1 MERPF
6 RDDFFLSSFK
16 LTASIYYHFEKKIE
30 FLEDPHKLIIPR
42 SLVSKF
48 PRSIPIGYP
57 IIDPICF
64 YHNIFIVII
73 IHRCVEVVRRLN
85 LTWYRSQIDTLN
97 HPRAQNSL

>member
-16 LTASIYYHFEKKIE
+16 LTGSIYSHFE
-30 FLEDPHKLIIPR
+30 FLEDPHKLIISR

-57 IIDPICF
+57 IIDPI
-64 YHNIFIVII
+64 YVFIITY
-73 IHRCVEVVRRLN
+73 L
-85 LTWYRSQIDTLN
+85 LL
-97 HPRAQNSL
+97 

>member
-42 SLVSKF
+42 SFVSKF
-48 PRSIPIGYP
+48 PRSIPIGYS
-57 IIDPICF
+57 IIDPI
-64 YHNIFIVII
+64 YVFIITY
-73 IHRCVEVVRRLN
+73 L
-85 LTWYRSQIDTLN
+85 LL
-97 HPRAQNSL
+97 

>member
-16 LTASIYYHFEKKIE
+16 LTGSIYSHFE

-42 SLVSKF
+42 SFVSKF

-57 IIDPICF
+57 IIDPI
-64 YHNIFIVII
+64 YVFIITY
-73 IHRCVEVVRRLN
+73 L
-85 LTWYRSQIDTLN
+85 LL
-97 HPRAQNSL
+97 

>member
-48 PRSIPIGYP
+48 PRSIPIG
-57 IIDPICF
+57 IIDLI
-64 YHNIFIVII
+64 YVFIITY
-73 IHRCVEVVRRLN
+73 L
-85 LTWYRSQIDTLN
+85 LL
-97 HPRAQNSL
+97 

>member
-30 FLEDPHKLIIPR
+30 FLEDPHKLIISR

-48 PRSIPIGYP
+48 PRSIPIG
-57 IIDPICF
+57 IIDPI
-64 YHNIFIVII
+64 YVFIITY
-73 IHRCVEVVRRLN
+73 L
-85 LTWYRSQIDTLN
+85 LL
-97 HPRAQNSL
+97 

>member
-16 LTASIYYHFEKKIE
+16 LTGSIYYHFEKKIE

-57 IIDPICF
+57 IIQDPI
-64 YHNIFIVII
+64 YVFIITY
-73 IHRCVEVVRRLN
+73 L
-85 LTWYRSQIDTLN
+85 LL
-97 HPRAQNSL
+97 

>member
-16 LTASIYYHFEKKIE
+16 LTGSIYSHFE

-57 IIDPICF
+57 IIDPI
-64 YHNIFIVII
+64 YVFIITY
-73 IHRCVEVVRRLN
+73 L
-85 LTWYRSQIDTLN
+85 LL
-97 HPRAQNSL
+97 

>member
-16 LTASIYYHFEKKIE
+16 LTGSIYSHFE

-48 PRSIPIGYP
+48 PRSIPIG
-57 IIDPICF
+57 IIDPI
-64 YHNIFIVII
+64 YVFIITY
-73 IHRCVEVVRRLN
+73 L
-85 LTWYRSQIDTLN
+85 LL
-97 HPRAQNSL
+97 